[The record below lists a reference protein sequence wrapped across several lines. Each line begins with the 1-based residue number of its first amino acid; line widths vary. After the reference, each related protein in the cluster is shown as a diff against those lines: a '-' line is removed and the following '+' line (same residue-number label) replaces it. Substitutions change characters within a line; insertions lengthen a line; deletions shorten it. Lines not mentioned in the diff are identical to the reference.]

1 MKNLNIPVGISDF
14 ERIRELNYY
23 YVDKTGLIKTL
34 LQGEMDQVTLI
45 TRPRRF
51 GKTMAMNM
59 VASFLDIRKDSKKLF
74 DGLEIS
80 KEKEIC
86 KNWMNQY
93 PTLFLSLKDVDG
105 TTFENA
111 FNMLKFVISSLCSQ
125 NSYLETGENIRE
137 NEKDIFSRLRSQTAS
152 ITDIKGSIV
161 TIMNMMQSY
170 YEKPV
175 ILLIDEYDVPIAK
188 ASNNGYYKEMLEVIK
203 GMLSTALKDNSSLKF
218 AVITGCLKIAKES
231 IFTETNNFVSDTI
244 SSTRYNEYYGFTQ
257 QDVDKLLADA
267 EIEEK
272 ADLIK
277 EWYDGYNFGEFEV
290 YCPWDVMNYLRDLQN
305 DLNARPVSYWKNTSD
320 NAIIRSFIDYT
331 GAAIRKKL
339 EVLIAG
345 GSICQK
351 IEEDLTYDYLHSSED
366 NLWSIL
372 YLTGYLTKVGER
384 DKDGQIELRI
394 PNKEV
399 KEIFESTV
407 RKWFEDSARV
417 TNRKD
422 LFDAVWNKD
431 ADKAT
436 KEIST
441 LLRMTISYYDY
452 RENFYHAFLA
462 GIFAGAGYS
471 VESNREHGEG
481 RSDIV
486 IYNDVTGQVAVFEA
500 KYSRKLEDLEKDC
513 QKALDQINT
522 KMYAKE
528 FEDAYEEV
536 LCYGIAFY
544 KKRCLVKSK

>member
-86 KNWMNQY
+86 KNWINQY

-231 IFTETNNFVSDTI
+231 IFTGTNNFVSDTI